1 MSIETPDSSRSGVGR
16 VVVSTIGELGA
27 VGVRLATMRTAPAG
41 SGGARS
47 DAGTSGDELANPGS
61 TPCLRAL
68 GMLRKLPGVSGATSA
83 GSAATVWSSSLTTGG
98 GRMSMTNSEGTRA
111 SSSFG
116 RDAGVLM
123 RGCVSTGVLN
133 LEVLYW
139 LGGRDSA
146 AAGDGE
152 SALGPSRSRSRSSR
166 GSSTAAA
173 GAREPTAPGVCRRL
187 PCWDDFLEADGE
199 NATFIPS
206 TLWTTS
212 IVGAGAGAGSTEL
225 MASESLAC
233 RLCAAGVPGA
243 GVITSAPTTASS
255 GGSGISRFSRE
266 GFLLFVF
273 FIGEGDDDAESAL
286 PPTALKTARAL

>member
-1 MSIETPDSSRSGVGR
+1 MSIETPHSSNSGVGR
-16 VVVSTIGELGA
+16 VVVSTSGELGA
-27 VGVRLATMRTAPAG
+27 VGARLATMRTAPAG

-68 GMLRKLPGVSGATSA
+68 GMLRKLPGVRGATSA
-83 GSAATVWSSSLTTGG
+83 GSAATRRSSSLTIDG
-98 GRMSMTNSEGTRA
+98 GRVSMTNSD
-111 SSSFG
+111 SCFG
-116 RDAGVLM
+116 RAAGVIM
-123 RGCVSTGVLN
+123 RGGVSTGVLN

-166 GSSTAAA
+166 GSSTAV

-187 PCWDDFLEADGE
+187 PCKDDILEAEGE
-199 NATFIPS
+199 KATFIPS

-225 MASESLAC
+225 MASESLDC
-233 RLCAAGVPGA
+233 RLRAAGVPGA

-255 GGSGISRFSRE
+255 GGSGISRVV
-266 GFLLFVF
+266 FLLFVF
-273 FIGEGDDDAESAL
+273 FIGGSDDDAESAL
-286 PPTALKTARAL
+286 PPTALETARAL

>member
-16 VVVSTIGELGA
+16 VVVSKSGELGA
-27 VGVRLATMRTAPAG
+27 VGARLATMRTAPAG

-68 GMLRKLPGVSGATSA
+68 GMLRKLPGVRGATSA
-83 GSAATVWSSSLTTGG
+83 ATRRSSSLTTGG
-98 GRMSMTNSEGTRA
+98 GRVSMTNSD
-111 SSSFG
+111 SSFG
-116 RDAGVLM
+116 RAAGVIM
-123 RGCVSTGVLN
+123 RGGVSTGVLN

-139 LGGRDSA
+139 LGGLDNA

-166 GSSTAAA
+166 GSSTAV

-187 PCWDDFLEADGE
+187 PCKDDILEAEGE
-199 NATFIPS
+199 KATFIPS

-225 MASESLAC
+225 MASESLDW
-233 RLCAAGVPGA
+233 RLRAAGVPGA

-255 GGSGISRFSRE
+255 GGSGISRVV
-266 GFLLFVF
+266 FLLFVF
-273 FIGEGDDDAESAL
+273 FIGGGDDDAESAL
-286 PPTALKTARAL
+286 PPTALETARAL